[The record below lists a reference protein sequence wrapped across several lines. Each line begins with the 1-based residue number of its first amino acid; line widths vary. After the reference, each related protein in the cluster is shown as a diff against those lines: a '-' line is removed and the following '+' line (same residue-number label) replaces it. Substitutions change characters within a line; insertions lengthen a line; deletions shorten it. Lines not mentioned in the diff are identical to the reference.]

1 MVATIGTRWWLPRAY
16 RTTRTEKGKHMTTTA
31 TEKLPAMQRNTTKTT
46 ARKPTPTES
55 KIVAALKASP
65 VRTDVT
71 PADVTVPVAETPAR
85 KPRARKTARTAEQIA
100 ADHAAVSGIPA
111 PVIIPVET
119 APTESETGIGALET
133 IAHRLLSA
141 AVADAVKL
149 AETLV
154 KLHALKPW
162 DTHKVTM
169 KSYYA
174 DVMGIRADN
183 FPFPTDA
190 RRHLVKR
197 MHESA
202 PKTPVAEIQAM
213 TGASERTIKNDRAF
227 LRIANENRQAGQPTT
242 GTTRTPA
249 APAQATAPV
258 PVPAGK
264 MVVSVAVVTD
274 FIASLDDTE
283 ILEEL
288 GNAITARM
296 TELGFKFD
304 E

>member
-46 ARKPTPTES
+46 ARKQTPTEA

-71 PADVTVPVAETPAR
+71 PADVQPATTAR
-85 KPRARKTARTAEQIA
+85 KPRTTKAAEAVTA
-100 ADHAAVSGIPA
+100 PA
-111 PVIIPVET
+111 P
-119 APTESETGIGALET
+119 APKTTGIADLES
-133 IAHRLLSA
+133 IAHKLMSA

-227 LRIANENRQAGQPTT
+227 LHIANENRQAGQPTT
-242 GTTRTPA
+242 GTTKTPA
-249 APAQATAPV
+249 EPKAAKPVAPAPV
-258 PVPAGK
+258 AGK
-264 MVVSVAVVTD
+264 IVVSVAVVAD
-274 FIASLDDTE
+274 FLAALDDTE
-283 ILEEL
+283 ILDEL
-288 GNAITARM
+288 ADVIALRKAA
-296 TELGFKFD
+296 LSAK
-304 E
+304 